1 MNKRFYKLWLTS
13 AIITVSG
20 IIYIVGYANGAVKMK
35 AYINNINN
43 SD

>member
-20 IIYIVGYANGAVKMK
+20 IVYAVGYAKGAVKMK
-35 AYINNINN
+35 TYINNINN
-43 SD
+43 SN